1 MKKVSIKIGMLATEL
16 GYRDGSNL
24 WTFKSE
30 NGAMYSTN
38 TRGGISG
45 KEKTFKQ
52 PTQAE
57 LQAWL
62 RNRGLD
68 VYAIP
73 TIYDSVKSYSSVLH
87 SEKYMK
93 YVGTNIKTYEKAIEM
108 ALLEGL
114 QMLKSERN
122 DRKS

>member
-1 MKKVSIKIGMLATEL
+1 MKKVSIKIGILATEL

-62 RNRGLD
+62 RKRGLD

-87 SEKYMK
+87 SENYMK

-108 ALLEGL
+108 GLLEGL
-114 QMLKSERN
+114 QMLKN
-122 DRKS
+122 TNK